1 MKKDEKIKLL
11 EFQLKWVREEA
22 VKLHGQIAT
31 HKDNHKLLYDQY
43 RHVKDEMY
51 DW

>member
-1 MKKDEKIKLL
+1 M
-11 EFQLKWVREEA
+11 REEA

-31 HKDNHKLLYDQY
+31 HKDNYKVLHDQF
-43 RHVKDEMY
+43 RRVQDEMY